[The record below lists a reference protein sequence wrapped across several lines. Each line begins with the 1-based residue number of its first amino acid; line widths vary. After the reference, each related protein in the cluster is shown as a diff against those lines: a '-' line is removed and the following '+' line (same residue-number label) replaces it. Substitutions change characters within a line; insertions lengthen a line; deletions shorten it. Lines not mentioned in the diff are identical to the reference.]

1 MRKGL
6 SVIFGIFLLLS
17 SSLVYNVN
25 AQSVLPDIQ
34 IDCELE
40 SQIRVYPGATNSGF
54 FVCTLSNPTGWTEEV
69 EVTIE
74 SGVLAAIGP
83 GTVTVGPGED
93 LMIQISLRAEQ
104 GMMVQSIPVE
114 TKAVV
119 VSWNGLPADSLPEA
133 SDTADTIAT
142 IMEYSAPTIQ
152 LTEAEISIESGEDYE
167 IGVIYGNNGNGNSDT
182 MKIGIT
188 QYNRD
193 DLETAG
199 FTISAAAN
207 SVEIESGSSMVVKFE
222 IRAPK
227 DIKDEEY
234 FIIEF
239 YVESEFSCRYEISG
253 CNRQSILAT
262 IIVSEAE
269 SGGAIEALGENSTIV
284 FAGIGGA
291 ILVVAVVVVVL
302 KRKKEQTFAQDEDDF
317 DEDFEDD
324 DLEELHNVDD
334 FDDYIDSL
342 TDDDFF
348 DGL

>member
-25 AQSVLPDIQ
+25 AQSALPDID
-34 IDCELE
+34 IDCQLE

-54 FVCTLSNPTGWTEEV
+54 YVCTLSNPTSWTEEV

-74 SGVLAAIGP
+74 SGVLVAIGP

-104 GMMVQSIPVE
+104 GMMVQSILVE

-133 SDTADTIAT
+133 SDTADTSAM

-199 FTISAAAN
+199 FTISVSAN

-239 YVESEFSCRYEISG
+239 YVESEFSCRYEYG
-253 CNRQSILAT
+253 CNRQSILGT
-262 IIVSEAE
+262 IIVSEVE
-269 SGGAIEALGENSTIV
+269 SGGAIGALGDNSVVV
-284 FAGIGGA
+284 FGGIGGA

-302 KRKKEQTFAQDEDDF
+302 KRKRQPQFVSEEDEFVEDDFEDDF
-317 DEDFEDD
+317 DDDLEDDFFDDFDD
-324 DLEELHNVDD
+324 DLE
-334 FDDYIDSL
+334 
-342 TDDDFF
+342 DDFF
-348 DGL
+348 DDL

>member
-1 MRKGL
+1 MCKGL

-17 SSLVYNVN
+17 SSLVYNVE
-25 AQSVLPDIQ
+25 AQSVLPDID
-34 IDCELE
+34 IDCEME
-40 SQIRVYPGATNSGF
+40 SQIRVHPGATNSGF
-54 FVCTLSNPTGWTEEV
+54 FVCTLSNPTSWSEEV
-69 EVTIE
+69 EITIE
-74 SGVLAAIGP
+74 SGVLLAAGP
-83 GTVTVGPGED
+83 GTVTVGPGAD
-93 LMIQISLRAEQ
+93 VDFMVSLRAES
-104 GMMVQSIPVE
+104 GMMVQTIPVE

-133 SDTADTIAT
+133 SDTAETMAT
-142 IMEYSAPTIQ
+142 IIQYGAPTIQ

-207 SVEIESGSSMVVKFE
+207 SVEIESGSSMVVQFD

-227 DIKDEEY
+227 DIKNEEY
-234 FIIEF
+234 FTIEF
-239 YVESEFSCRYEISG
+239 YVVSEFSCRYETSG
-253 CNRQSILAT
+253 CNSQSILAT
-262 IIVSEAE
+262 IRVSEAE

-317 DEDFEDD
+317 DEYDDDDLDDEFEDDLEEDDFEDD
-324 DLEELHNVDD
+324 L
-334 FDDYIDSL
+334 
-342 TDDDFF
+342 DDDFF
-348 DGL
+348 DDL

>member
-25 AQSVLPDIQ
+25 AQSALPDID
-34 IDCELE
+34 IDCAME
-40 SQIRVYPGATNSGF
+40 SQIRVHPGATNSGI
-54 FVCTLSNPTGWTEEV
+54 FVCALSNPTAWSEEV

-83 GTVTVGPGED
+83 GTVTVGPGEE
-93 LMIQISLRAEQ
+93 LMIQISLRAES
-104 GMMVQSIPVE
+104 GMMVQTIPVE

-133 SDTADTIAT
+133 SDTAETMAT
-142 IMEYSAPTIQ
+142 IMQYSAPTIQ
-152 LTEAEISIESGEDYE
+152 LTEAEISIGSGEDYD
-167 IGVIYGNNGNGNSDT
+167 IGVIYGNNGNGDSDT
-182 MKIGIT
+182 MKIGVNE
-188 QYNRD
+188 YHRSA
-193 DLETAG
+193 LEDAG
-199 FTISAAAN
+199 FTISATAN
-207 SVEIESGSSMVVKFE
+207 SVEIESGSSMVVQFD

-227 DIKDEEY
+227 DIKNEEY

-239 YVESEFSCRYEISG
+239 YVVSEFSCRYETSG
-253 CNRQSILAT
+253 CNSQSILAT

-317 DEDFEDD
+317 DEYDDD
-324 DLEELHNVDD
+324 DLDDEYDDEFEED
-334 FDDYIDSL
+334 F
-342 TDDDFF
+342 DDDFF
-348 DGL
+348 DDL

>member
-6 SVIFGIFLLLS
+6 PVIFGVLLLLS
-17 SSLVYNVN
+17 SPFVYNVN
-25 AQSVLPDIQ
+25 AQSVLPDIE
-34 IDCELE
+34 IDCGLE

-54 FVCTLSNPTGWTEEV
+54 FLCTLSNPTSWSEEV
-69 EVTIE
+69 EITIE
-74 SGVLAAIGP
+74 SGVLVAIGP

-104 GMMVQSIPVE
+104 GMMVQNILVE

-133 SDTADTIAT
+133 SDTADTSAR

-152 LTEAEISIESGEDYE
+152 LTEAEISIDSGEDYD

-182 MKIGIT
+182 MKIGIA

-199 FTISAAAN
+199 FTISATAN

-239 YVESEFSCRYEISG
+239 YVESEFSCRYEIGG
-253 CNRQSILAT
+253 CNSQSMWAT
-262 IIVSEAE
+262 ITVKEAE

-324 DLEELHNVDD
+324 DFEEDLDDD
-334 FDDYIDSL
+334 FDDDFDDDL
-342 TDDDFF
+342 DDDFF
-348 DGL
+348 DDL